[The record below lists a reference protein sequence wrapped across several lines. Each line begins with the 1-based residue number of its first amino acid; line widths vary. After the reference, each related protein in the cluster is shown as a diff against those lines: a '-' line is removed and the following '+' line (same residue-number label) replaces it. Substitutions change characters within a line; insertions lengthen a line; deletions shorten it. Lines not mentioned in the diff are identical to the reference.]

1 MLQPDLC
8 NYSHAY
14 NDVTERITVTN
25 QNANAYDK
33 KSAFKDNAPFIV
45 VFQKLIIHLLI
56 MAMYSFIEFSKDQ
69 SKTSVSL
76 RNYQRHEPNNSA
88 EGNVNHFIKD
98 LLLIIKQVLQENQK
112 LTVLNKEI
120 AKLLKH
126 LSNF

>member
-8 NYSHAY
+8 NYSYAY

-76 RNYQRHEPNNSA
+76 RNY
-88 EGNVNHFIKD
+88 
-98 LLLIIKQVLQENQK
+98 
-112 LTVLNKEI
+112 
-120 AKLLKH
+120 
-126 LSNF
+126 